1 MMQAFRNA
9 AKPIMVVVAITFFAW
24 LVLDLSGI
32 TGGTGLL
39 TNTSVGKVNGQS
51 IDARTYQTI
60 VQQSIDARQQE
71 SPGALGL
78 EDYQQVR
85 DQVWEQIV
93 QNNVLNAE
101 YRRRGINVTEDE
113 IVQAIRNS
121 PLPEFQRVPE
131 FQTDSQFDLGKYQ
144 RWLTSSVAQQYLP
157 TLEAQYREELQR
169 AKLLRVVTADVYLS
183 DAALWEQYRDENETV
198 KIELTAIV
206 PRNAVPDSS
215 VKVSSAEAEAYY
227 KAHTDEFKRPRTA
240 YLSYVALPRL
250 TTAADTAATR
260 ARADSARQEIVA
272 GAPFGEVATRES
284 ADTVSAAKGGDLGE
298 WTRGS
303 MDPAFDSAAFALP
316 LKTVS
321 KPVLSQFGFHII
333 EITSRKGNK
342 AKGRHILFP
351 IDVTG
356 SHRDQLDAQA
366 DSLESLGAERTD
378 PAALDTVARALKLKV
393 GKSRGVQEGTKVQ
406 LGNYVVPD
414 AAVWAFGGPKPGA
427 TSPVIETPFAYYL
440 FRLDSLHA
448 AGVPTLAEIRSSVEL
463 VARDKKKWDEARK
476 IAKNYLKR
484 VEEGSTLGQAA
495 SAMKLPHR
503 EFGPFSRINP
513 PLTSPMVVGTAFGLD
528 AGQRSGILDTEE
540 GLYVLKTITHTKA
553 DSTKFVKELDQYR
566 ARAINAARQERVRSY
581 LAALQG
587 AAKVVDNRAKVLQ
600 ATPATQDPTSAL

>member
-24 LVLDLSGI
+24 LVFDLSGI

-51 IDARTYQTI
+51 IDARTYETI
-60 VQQSIDARQQE
+60 VQQSISARQQQT
-71 SPGALGL
+71 PGNLGL

-93 QNNVLNAE
+93 QNSVLDAE
-101 YRRRGINVTEDE
+101 YRRRGIRVTDDE

-121 PLPEFQRVPE
+121 PLAEFQNVPE

-157 TLEAQYREELQR
+157 SLEAQYREELQR

-183 DAALWEQYRDENETV
+183 EAALWEQYRDENETV
-198 KIELTAIV
+198 KIGLTAII
-206 PRNAVPDSS
+206 PRTVVPDSA
-215 VKVSSAEAEAYY
+215 VKATEAEAAAYY
-227 KAHTDEFKRPRTA
+227 KANTDEFRQPRTA

-250 TTAADTAATR
+250 TTAQDTAAIR
-260 ARADSARQEIVA
+260 ARADSIRQEIMD
-272 GAPFGEVATRES
+272 GAPFAEVATRES
-284 ADTVSAAKGGDLGE
+284 ADSASAVKGGELGE

-303 MDPAFDSAAFALP
+303 MDPAFDSAAFSVP

-321 KPVLSQFGFHII
+321 KPVLSQFGFHLI
-333 EITSRKGNK
+333 EITSRKGKK

-351 IDVTG
+351 IEVTG

-366 DSLESLGAERTD
+366 DSLESLGAERSD
-378 PAALDTVARALKLKV
+378 PAALDTVARVLRLQI
-393 GKSRGVQEGTKVQ
+393 GKSGAVQEGTKVQ

-414 AAVWAFGGPKPGA
+414 AAVWAFGGVKPGA
-427 TSPVIETPFAYYL
+427 TSPVIETDFAYYL
-440 FRLDSLHA
+440 FRLDSLRP
-448 AGVPTLAEIRSSVEL
+448 AGVPTLAQIRPAVEHA
-463 VARDKKKWDEARK
+463 AREKKKWDVARR
-476 IAKNYLKR
+476 IAKDYLKR
-484 VEEGSTLGQAA
+484 VEEGSTLAQAA
-495 SAMKLPHR
+495 AAMKLPHR

-513 PLTSPMVVGTAFGLD
+513 PLTSPMVVGTAFGLEP
-528 AGQRSGILDTEE
+528 GQRSGILDTED
-540 GLYVLKTITHTKA
+540 GLYVLETIAHTKA
-553 DSTKFVKELDQYR
+553 DSTKFVKELEQYR

-581 LAALQG
+581 LTALQNE
-587 AAKVVDNRAKVLQ
+587 ARIVDNRDKVLQ
-600 ATPATQDPTSAL
+600 SGPAQEASAL

>member
-1 MMQAFRNA
+1 MMQAFRRS
-9 AKPIMVVVAITFFAW
+9 AKVIAVVFALLM
-24 LVLDLSGI
+24 LVFVVTSVDWTTLSSNQ
-32 TGGTGLL
+32 T
-39 TNTSVGKVNGQS
+39 VGKVNGQS

-60 VQQSIDARQQE
+60 VQQSIDARQQQ
-71 SPGALGL
+71 SPSTLGL

-85 DQVWEQIV
+85 DQVWNQIV
-93 QNNVLNAE
+93 QNNVLSAE
-101 YRRRGINVTEDE
+101 YRRRGIEVTEDE

-121 PLPEFQRVPE
+121 PLPEFQNVPE

-157 TLEAQYREELQR
+157 TMEAQYREELQR

-198 KIELTAIV
+198 KIELAAIV

-215 VKVSSAEAEAYY
+215 VKVSSAEVEAYY

-260 ARADSARQEIVA
+260 ARADSARQEILA
-272 GAPFGEVATRES
+272 GAPFAEVATRES
-284 ADTVSAAKGGDLGE
+284 ADTGSAAKGGDLGE

-321 KPVLSQFGFHII
+321 KPVLSQFGYHII
-333 EITSRKGNK
+333 EITSRKGKK

-351 IDVTG
+351 IEVTG

-378 PAALDTVARALKLKV
+378 PAALDTVARALKLQV

-440 FRLDSLHA
+440 FRLDSLHD
-448 AGVPTLAEIRSSVEL
+448 AGVPTLAEIRPSVEYA
-463 VARDKKKWDEARK
+463 ARDKKKWDEARK
-476 IAKNYLKR
+476 IAKSLLKR

-495 SAMKLPHR
+495 TAMKLPHR

-513 PLTSPMVVGTAFGLD
+513 PLTSPMVVGAAFGLD
-528 AGQRSGILDTEE
+528 VGERSGILDTEE
-540 GLYVLKTITHTKA
+540 GLYVLKKISHTKA

-566 ARAINAARQERVRSY
+566 ARAINVARQERVRSY
-581 LAALQG
+581 LAALQS
-587 AAKVVDNRAKVLQ
+587 AAKVVDNRAKV
-600 ATPATQDPTSAL
+600 